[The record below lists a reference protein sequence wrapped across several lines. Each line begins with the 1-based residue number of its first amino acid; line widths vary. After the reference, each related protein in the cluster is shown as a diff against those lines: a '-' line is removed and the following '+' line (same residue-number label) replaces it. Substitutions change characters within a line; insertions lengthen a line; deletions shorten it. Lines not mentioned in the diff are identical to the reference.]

1 MRYQYK
7 ISPLS
12 EQTMPP
18 LDKETVLFHID
29 SLKRS
34 NCRIL
39 SEILNKY
46 WSSAAF
52 DHNALDFQKI
62 QFLLKK
68 IKANGLT
75 MQKICQNQPSYT
87 PWTLVSTRK
96 HKCTTNLSEPK
107 TKRRKSM

>member
-7 ISPLS
+7 ISPLT
-12 EQTMPP
+12 EQTMSP

-34 NCRIL
+34 NCRLL
-39 SEILNKY
+39 SEILNNY

-52 DHNALDFQKI
+52 DHSALDYQKI

-75 MQKICQNQPSYT
+75 MQKICQNQPNYT
-87 PWTLVSTRK
+87 SWTLVSTRK
-96 HKCTTNLSEPK
+96 YKCTTDLSE
-107 TKRRKSM
+107 TKVKQRKSI